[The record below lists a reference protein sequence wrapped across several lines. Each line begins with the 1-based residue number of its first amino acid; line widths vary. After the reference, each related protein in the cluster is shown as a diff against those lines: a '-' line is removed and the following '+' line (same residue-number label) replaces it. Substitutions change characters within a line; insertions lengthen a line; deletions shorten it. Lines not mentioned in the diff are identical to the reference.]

1 MRVLITGCSSGFNLG
16 AARLIARRGHEVF
29 ATVRNPAT
37 ATELRDARDSG
48 LPIHIEALDVR
59 DGEQAHTLMDR
70 IVAGGGVDAL
80 VNNAGASIFGPVEA
94 TSIDQMRDL
103 MEVNLFGPMRL
114 IQLALPH
121 MRSRRQGR
129 IINVS
134 SLSGIIPL
142 PYVGLYGATKH
153 AFDAMSFSLAA
164 ELREFGIKVTI
175 ITPSGFKTSITDK
188 LWEPAIAID
197 DAIYAARTKLVHTKM
212 SIRLDNDPAPVFQ
225 LIANVLEDDNPT
237 VRHLIGANAVAL
249 ASRRRQISDDEWVEH
264 MVAFQNP

>member
-1 MRVLITGCSSGFNLG
+1 MRVLITGCSSGFGLG
-16 AARLIARRGHEVF
+16 AARLIAQRGHEVF
-29 ATVRNPAT
+29 STVRNPA
-37 ATELRDARDSG
+37 AAIELQQARDSG
-48 LPIHIEALDVR
+48 LSIHIEALDVR
-59 DGEQAHTLMDR
+59 DADQARALMDR
-70 IVAGGGVDAL
+70 IIADGGIDAL
-80 VNNAGASIFGPVEA
+80 VNNAGASIFAPIEA

-103 MEVNLFGPMRL
+103 MEVNLMGPMRL

-121 MRSRRQGR
+121 MRSRGQGR

-175 ITPSGFKTSITDK
+175 ITPSGFKTSIAEN

-197 DAIYAARTKLVHTKM
+197 DATYTARTKLVHAKM
-212 SIRLDNDPAPVFQ
+212 STRLDNDPTPVFQ
-225 LIANVLEDDNPT
+225 LIADTLEADNPT

-249 ASRRRQISDDEWVEH
+249 TSHRRQISDDEWIEH